1 MLAAKTASLTS
12 NPGKRIILKFI
23 NSIFM
28 LLIYSIKSNK
38 LINKGKTLKQT
49 AIDLGYVTP
58 GQFDEWV
65 KPEEMVGM

>member
-1 MLAAKTASLTS
+1 
-12 NPGKRIILKFI
+12 
-23 NSIFM
+23 M